1 MSKYTEKAKGKW
13 NEHKPGQGKMRG
25 QVVRTH
31 SPLGLNTPLYGDIA
45 KLSSNL
51 VHRNKSSDSSSND
64 HVSVPLSHLKDP
76 SSFAPPPRRTSS
88 GLAPP
93 PPPTKE
99 KRQVVTSPSNYQD
112 PRALNPAPPPRA
124 GGGQH
129 QEEEADAAPRG
140 PYRVNTTG
148 LATNH
153 LPPPPGRR
161 DGADGRS
168 PPSYDT
174 ALTHPQQPPKP
185 AQPSLPPRLPARTN
199 VGTPPATPSGASN
212 YGGDD
217 GYLNQNAVNR
227 LGAAGVS
234 VPSLGIGRSTASSG
248 PPLPPPRQDSS
259 GSVNQINELQNRFSK
274 MNSRNSPSPG
284 PAASAPL
291 PPPQRFGASPV
302 QRANDS
308 PSPGL
313 PGKKKPPPPPPPKKK
328 VGLGGGAEA
337 ALVPARA
344 PAPPADDENA
354 PPPIPLATK
363 PRF

>member
-1 MSKYTEKAKGKW
+1 MASKYTDKAKSKW
-13 NEHKPGQGKMRG
+13 NDHKPGQGKMRG
-25 QVVRTH
+25 QV
-31 SPLGLNTPLYGDIA
+31 
-45 KLSSNL
+45 SNL

-64 HVSVPLSHLKDP
+64 HVSVPLSQLKDP
-76 SSFAPPPRRTSS
+76 SAFAPPPRRTSS

-99 KRQVVTSPSNYQD
+99 KRSVVTSPSNYQD
-112 PRALNPAPPPRA
+112 PRALNPAPPPR
-124 GGGQH
+124 GGSAQQ
-129 QEEEADAAPRG
+129 QEEEGDAAPRG

-148 LATNH
+148 LSTNH

-199 VGTPPATPSGASN
+199 VGTPPVTPSGASSH
-212 YGGDD
+212 GADD

-234 VPSLGIGRSTASSG
+234 VAALGIGRSAASPG
-248 PPLPPPRQDSS
+248 PPPPPPRQDSS
-259 GSVNQINELQNRFSK
+259 GSVNQLNELQNRFSK

-284 PAASAPL
+284 PTASAPL
-291 PPPQRFGASPV
+291 PLPQRFGAASQSPV
-302 QRANDS
+302 QRATDS

-313 PGKKKPPPPPPPKKK
+313 AGKKKPPPPPPPKKK
-328 VGLGGGAEA
+328 VGLGGGSEA
-337 ALVPARA
+337 APVPSRA
-344 PAPPADDENA
+344 HAPPADDGDA
-354 PPPIPLATK
+354 PPPIPLSTK